1 MTVLQSRMLFPGRA
15 NRDAAE
21 MGWAAHGGGEDVTS
35 EKAYQGGHLQ
45 VHAPLAV

>member
-1 MTVLQSRMLFPGRA
+1 MLQK
-15 NRDAAE
+15 
-21 MGWAAHGGGEDVTS
+21 WGGLPMEVVREDVTS